1 MSDRNLAVIKISV
14 EHLKIIIN
22 TGVQKYKNTAI
33 YCHVFFGIR
42 FLDIIF
48 AQNYHYCAPMIQ
60 QNFIKLYEESFKKN
74 WELPAL
80 TDYKEASSYT
90 YGELAK
96 EIAKLHLLFA
106 ELEIEKGDKISLVG
120 KNHSSWSIL
129 FMATITYGAVI
140 VPILQE
146 FSPDSIEHIILHS
159 DSKLVFINSSLWQK
173 VPGKQINVPVFD
185 MPAFSLLK
193 GDEAVEASLKSLDD
207 TFSRNYPGGFGKENI
222 NYADVPNEDVIC
234 LNYTSGTTGFSKG
247 VMITANN
254 FAGNVTYA
262 ERLRLLFTGERILA
276 FLPMAHV
283 YGCAFD
289 FLYALSA
296 GVHIT
301 LLGVIPTPQNLIKA
315 LQEVKP
321 NLIITVPLIFEK
333 IYKKRILPVIS
344 KSFVKLLLRVPGI
357 NRMILDKIKQSLV
370 KSLGGNFREVII
382 GGAALNAEVEAFFQK
397 IKFPFTVG
405 YGMTECAPLIS
416 YDHHDDFV
424 PTSCGSVLEDIME
437 ARIDSPDPGK
447 IPGEIQVRGENVMKG
462 YYKNPEAT
470 ATVFTDDGWLRTGD
484 SGIMRGRRLFIK
496 GRLKTMILTA
506 NGQNVYP
513 EEIESKLNNLPY
525 VAESLVVLR
534 EFKLVALIYPDMAAV
549 EAAQLSVDQLPQLM
563 NENKGILNKS
573 VAQYEKISSFELVD
587 KEFEKTPKR
596 TIKRF
601 LYH

>member
-1 MSDRNLAVIKISV
+1 
-14 EHLKIIIN
+14 
-22 TGVQKYKNTAI
+22 
-33 YCHVFFGIR
+33 
-42 FLDIIF
+42 
-48 AQNYHYCAPMIQ
+48 MIQ

-90 YGELAK
+90 YGELAR

-262 ERLRLLFTGERILA
+262 ERLRLLFTGEKILA

-344 KSFVKLLLRVPGI
+344 KSFVKLLLGVPGI

>member
-1 MSDRNLAVIKISV
+1 
-14 EHLKIIIN
+14 
-22 TGVQKYKNTAI
+22 
-33 YCHVFFGIR
+33 
-42 FLDIIF
+42 
-48 AQNYHYCAPMIQ
+48 MIQ
-60 QNFIKLYEESFKKN
+60 QNFIKLYEESFRKN

-90 YGELAK
+90 YGELAR

-173 VPGKQINVPVFD
+173 MPGKQINVPVFD

-222 NYADVPNEDVIC
+222 NYADVPNDDVIC

-301 LLGVIPTPQNLIKA
+301 LLGMIPTPQNLIKA

-333 IYKKRILPVIS
+333 IYKKRILPIIS
-344 KSFVKLLLRVPGI
+344 KSFVKLLLGVPGL

-382 GGAALNAEVEAFFQK
+382 GGAALNAEVEAFFYK
-397 IKFPFTVG
+397 MKFPFTVG

-470 ATVFTDDGWLRTGD
+470 AAVFTDDGWLRTGD

-549 EAAQLSVDQLPQLM
+549 EAAQLSVDKLPQIM
-563 NENKGILNKS
+563 NENKGVLNKS